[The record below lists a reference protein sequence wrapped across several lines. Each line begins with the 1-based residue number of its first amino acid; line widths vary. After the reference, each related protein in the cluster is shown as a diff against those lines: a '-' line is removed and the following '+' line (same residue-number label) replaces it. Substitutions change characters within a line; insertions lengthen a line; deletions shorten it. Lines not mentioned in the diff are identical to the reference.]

1 MSDRSTQWKTEEVDE
16 ARGQGVVKLERQ
28 DHTDNPDRVQG
39 AITRTSGLSSLLLS
53 PPKWLDIGKVF
64 RDSLNVS
71 DLDDP
76 TLT

>member
-16 ARGQGVVKLERQ
+16 ARGQGVVKLERW
-28 DHTDNPDRVQG
+28 DYTDNPDRVQG

-64 RDSLNVS
+64 RDFKCF
-71 DLDDP
+71 
-76 TLT
+76 